1 VVLVDDVISTGASI
15 RAALRLLRRV
25 GAEPVA
31 VGVLLTEAKAWRSTL
46 GADAELVRS
55 LGAIPLFRRRADNT
69 LAEDWEGNAGEV
81 GAAQSA
87 PPGEKVDPD

>member
-1 VVLVDDVISTGASI
+1 MISTGASVK
-15 RAALRLLRRV
+15 AALRLLRRV

-31 VGVLLTEAKAWRSTL
+31 VGVLLTEAKAWRATL
-46 GADAELVRS
+46 GADADLVRS
-55 LGAIPLFRRRADNT
+55 LGAIPLFRYGPTTA

-87 PPGEKVDPD
+87 LPTSAK